1 MDDARTNREEHRES
15 VFATDGAILM
25 SSTSEGVDL
34 DWALSAFL
42 ASQVLEAPI
51 FPCEPDCSDIHIL
64 GPYVSFNRS
73 DKSILWRWS
82 PGSPVP
88 NERLTRDIRLRIAS
102 TCGPSTKETIDQTG
116 YEVDM
121 EGPASA
127 FIDQFIDDLP
137 LNKREGIGIVLHEKH
152 WRSNYLLL
160 REAGFK
166 VIPSCWNERSRDPFE
181 EVRDRII
188 QINSCERV
196 ISTSMAGLGISNAC
210 GVPFAAAASAS
221 LPIFDRLDGDCDSNF
236 LLRETMSFFGYHDI
250 DIIELDGLHLKEST
264 DIPMSFFKK
273 PVQLE
278 PQVTAELTLGICIG
292 TMLKRENLAVDAI

>member
-34 DWALSAFL
+34 DWALSAFF
-42 ASQVLEAPI
+42 ASQILEVPI
-51 FPCEPDCSDIHIL
+51 FACEPDYPDIHVL

-127 FIDQFIDDLP
+127 FIDQLIDDLP
-137 LNKREGIGIVLHEKH
+137 LIKREGIGIVLHEKH
-152 WRSNYLLL
+152 WLSNYLLL
-160 REAGFK
+160 RNAGFK
-166 VIPSCWNERSRDPFE
+166 VIPSFWNERSRDPLE

-188 QINSCERV
+188 QINSCERI
-196 ISTSMAGLGISNAC
+196 ISTSIAGLGISNAC

-221 LPIFDRLDGDCDSNF
+221 LPIFDRLDGDGDSHF
-236 LLRETMSFFGYHDI
+236 MIRETMSFFGHDDA
-250 DIIELDGLHLKEST
+250 DIIELDGLHLKDSL
-264 DIPMSFFKK
+264 DIPISFFKK

-278 PQVTAELTLGICIG
+278 PQVTAELTLGNCIG
-292 TMLKRENLAVDAI
+292 SMLKMASLDTSDI